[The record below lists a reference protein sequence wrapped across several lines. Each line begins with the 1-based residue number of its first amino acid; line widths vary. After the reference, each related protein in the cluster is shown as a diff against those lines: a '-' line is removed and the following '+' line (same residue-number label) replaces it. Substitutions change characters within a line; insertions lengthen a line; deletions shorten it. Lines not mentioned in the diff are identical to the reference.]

1 MPTLIVMQEAAFLPW
16 RLYQVSRGFEVLQE
30 PAPALT
36 LTTLYALVVL
46 WVIDIG
52 VHYTNIPATL
62 RWDYHPAD
70 RAFPSLRDPRVFVAD
85 AQDKPAAKHA
95 NS

>member
-1 MPTLIVMQEAAFLPW
+1 MQEAAFLPW